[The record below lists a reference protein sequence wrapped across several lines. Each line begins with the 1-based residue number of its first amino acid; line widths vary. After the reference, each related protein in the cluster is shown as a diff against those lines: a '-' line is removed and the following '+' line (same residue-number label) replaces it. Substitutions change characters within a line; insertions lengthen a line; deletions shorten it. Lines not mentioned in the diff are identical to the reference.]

1 MIFTLCYAYATIIQ
15 WWRLR
20 TLRNKLNGTLND
32 HNALL
37 VCSGCTVHDSR
48 KHRSLENLLFKT
60 DNRIACT
67 VVPKQKLNLN
77 QWIAF
82 PKNLRYF
89 PINIKDNKLQIDNGC
104 IFILLQAVLDN
115 YTRHEGAIIQIENFG
130 ELIGWKATD
139 SFEVVVK
146 TDLNRLTKLINQYA
160 QTEIDI
166 NHELKLLKIESEF
179 LAEGDNLKVT

>member
-1 MIFTLCYAYATIIQ
+1 MKVRLFRYAVARFVSQ
-15 WWRLR
+15 LWLVV
-20 TLRNKLNGTLND
+20 
-32 HNALL
+32 LL
-37 VCSGCTVHDSR
+37 
-48 KHRSLENLLFKT
+48 
-60 DNRIACT
+60 
-67 VVPKQKLNLN
+67 
-77 QWIAF
+77 
-82 PKNLRYF
+82 
-89 PINIKDNKLQIDNGC
+89 
-104 IFILLQAVLDN
+104 
-115 YTRHEGAIIQIENFG
+115 QIENFG